1 MKVTAEEL
9 RRLPV
14 STLDEAIAL
23 SAGAVGQS
31 YRGGRLGQQSFV
43 LDGMGVKNQL
53 DASTNSLGVRIPTSM
68 VTEASLTTNA
78 FSARYGQALSGIV
91 NVVTMDG
98 GPTWHGQATYESDRL
113 FTGNADFGLD
123 RLILQADGPLV
134 AGITFLGV
142 VDATGRMDAS
152 PVSAPPPTDP
162 LDPRTDAVAMLPHN
176 SGEQLDLAGKL
187 MIPIGRQQT
196 LRLFGLYGEQQ
207 GLLYDQLFKYE
218 LGFAPAQR
226 ITGGLVTADLQHASL
241 PGARTPLVAD
251 LRVGWYGKDF
261 HRGELVSQPDYTFG
275 AFTGETFHF
284 KGEEMAERLD
294 TAAANAA
301 VAGFSNPTFST
312 STPWGVP
319 AFFLT
324 GGSRGE
330 IAFNSFEEFR
340 TQLDATIGLGHS
352 TDLFV
357 GAQYLGQQVQ
367 TFQRIQAYLPVG
379 DSVPPASA
387 SDFSPHAGS
396 AYTEVQTRLTDL
408 AFSAGLRYD
417 YFDPGMDLNDTQL
430 GQQSSLNPRFA
441 VSTVLSG
448 ATLVATYGRFS
459 MPPDLQ
465 YLVDATFDDSTRT
478 GRYRRGNPN
487 LGFEQSNQ
495 FEFSLRLRPR
505 ELFTLRIGAYVKK
518 LDGLVSTIPLGTNP
532 DSSIFGNTDYGS
544 VKGLEIL
551 AAKEMAHGWGL
562 QVSYVLQQATATS
575 TNAFLRLQMPTI
587 DPSTGDTIYPGR
599 VEYPLDYDQRHNFT
613 AIFQSVLNPTAGP
626 VVLGGHPLGALE
638 AAAILRYQSG
648 LPYSTYNA
656 TGDSLTS
663 DPNGLRLPSYSTAD
677 FLIRKPIPL
686 GRVMGSIYLDIRNVF
701 NVTRVESVRRDT
713 GTPDHRRGC
722 AAGPGEGGVR
732 RAPRADPLRVAP
744 VPGLRRP
751 ERERRHRWRGGAAAA
766 LRPRGPGLQ
775 HAGLPVRL
783 PAPVPPRVRSDVLAC
798 RGATPPSGRSCFA
811 SWCSSA
817 DPRSSSAHSPSS
829 SSSPAFGSIPPSA
842 ARAPPALFPSPG
854 DSILLV
860 DAATSRGA
868 SRLIT
873 EIHAGRTAPR
883 PPGFSRQEALAAQ
896 GRLEEAA
903 AAYRPHLQEAPAGRG
918 RLGRAGTPAGRSPG
932 RRTRGRRPPT
942 SRRAAPAAG
951 REWERIIGND
961 LIDLYQRMGDGGR
974 MQVELARFASLNA
987 GDTGGSRRRA
997 AVARN
1002 EV

>member
-1 MKVTAEEL
+1 MRARLLAGVALLACAAPLAAQSTGAIAGVVTDAQTGRGLANVTVTVEDGRRGAVSDSAGRYRIREVRSGTYTLRAVLIGYTPAERGDLVVQASGTLVVNLAMTPTSVPVDSISIQAVKDPVLDPMAVGTTVKVTAEEL

-14 STLDEAIAL
+14 STLDEAITL

-123 RLILQADGPLV
+123 RLIIQADGPLV

-241 PGARTPLVAD
+241 PGARTPLIVD
-251 LRVGWYGKDF
+251 LRLGWYGKDF
-261 HRGELVSQPDYTFG
+261 HRGELVSQPDYEFG

-532 DSSIFGNTDYGS
+532 DSSIFGNSDYGS

-587 DPSTGDTIYPGR
+587 EPGTGDTIYPGR

-713 GTPDHRRGC
+713 GTPTIDEDALQAQAK
-722 AAGPGEGGVR
+722 AAYDAHPEPIPYESPRYRAYADLDANGIIAGEGELLPLYVR
-732 RAPRADPLRVAP
+732 
-744 VPGLRRP
+744 
-751 ERERRHRWRGGAAAA
+751 
-766 LRPRGPGLQ
+766 
-775 HAGLPVRL
+775 
-783 PAPVPPRVRSDVLAC
+783 
-798 RGATPPSGRSCFA
+798 
-811 SWCSSA
+811 
-817 DPRSSSAHSPSS
+817 
-829 SSSPAFGSIPPSA
+829 
-842 ARAPPALFPSPG
+842 
-854 DSILLV
+854 
-860 DAATSRGA
+860 
-868 SRLIT
+868 
-873 EIHAGRTAPR
+873 
-883 PPGFSRQEALAAQ
+883 AAQ
-896 GRLEEAA
+896 DYNTPVFQYGSPRLF
-903 AAYRPHLQEAPAGRG
+903 
-918 RLGRAGTPAGRSPG
+918 RLG
-932 RRTRGRRPPT
+932 
-942 SRRAAPAAG
+942 
-951 REWERIIGND
+951 
-961 LIDLYQRMGDGGR
+961 
-974 MQVELARFASLNA
+974 F
-987 GDTGGSRRRA
+987 
-997 AVARN
+997 
-1002 EV
+1002 EVMF

>member
-1 MKVTAEEL
+1 M
-9 RRLPV
+9 RRWR
-14 STLDEAIAL
+14 SG
-23 SAGAVGQS
+23 S
-31 YRGGRLGQQSFV
+31 
-43 LDGMGVKNQL
+43 
-53 DASTNSLGVRIPTSM
+53 IP
-68 VTEASLTTNA
+68 
-78 FSARYGQALSGIV
+78 
-91 NVVTMDG
+91 
-98 GPTWHGQATYESDRL
+98 
-113 FTGNADFGLD
+113 
-123 RLILQADGPLV
+123 
-134 AGITFLGV
+134 
-142 VDATGRMDAS
+142 
-152 PVSAPPPTDP
+152 PPPT
-162 LDPRTDAVAMLPHN
+162 PRW
-176 SGEQLDLAGKL
+176 
-187 MIPIGRQQT
+187 
-196 LRLFGLYGEQQ
+196 
-207 GLLYDQLFKYE
+207 
-218 LGFAPAQR
+218 
-226 ITGGLVTADLQHASL
+226 
-241 PGARTPLVAD
+241 PGSR
-251 LRVGWYGKDF
+251 
-261 HRGELVSQPDYTFG
+261 
-275 AFTGETFHF
+275 
-284 KGEEMAERLD
+284 
-294 TAAANAA
+294 
-301 VAGFSNPTFST
+301 NPTFST

-330 IAFNSFEEFR
+330 IAYNHFEEFR

-387 SDFSPHAGS
+387 SDFSPQAGS

-417 YFDPGMDLNDTQL
+417 YFDPGMDLNDDQL

-638 AAAILRYQSG
+638 AAVILRYQSG

-713 GTPDHRRGC
+713 GTPTIDEDALQAQAGRRTTRTPSRSPTSL
-722 AAGPGEGGVR
+722 PGTVPTPTWTRTASSQAR
-732 RAPRADPLRVAP
+732 RSCCRSTTA
-744 VPGLRRP
+744 
-751 ERERRHRWRGGAAAA
+751 
-766 LRPRGPGLQ
+766 
-775 HAGLPVRL
+775 
-783 PAPVPPRVRSDVLAC
+783 PPRTTTR
-798 RGATPPSGRSCFA
+798 
-811 SWCSSA
+811 
-817 DPRSSSAHSPSS
+817 RSSS
-829 SSSPAFGSIPPSA
+829 
-842 ARAPPALFPSPG
+842 
-854 DSILLV
+854 
-860 DAATSRGA
+860 
-868 SRLIT
+868 
-873 EIHAGRTAPR
+873 TA
-883 PPGFSRQEALAAQ
+883 
-896 GRLEEAA
+896 
-903 AAYRPHLQEAPAGRG
+903 
-918 RLGRAGTPAGRSPG
+918 
-932 RRTRGRRPPT
+932 
-942 SRRAAPAAG
+942 RRACS
-951 REWERIIGND
+951 
-961 LIDLYQRMGDGGR
+961 
-974 MQVELARFASLNA
+974 AS
-987 GDTGGSRRRA
+987 GSK
-997 AVARN
+997 
-1002 EV
+1002 

>member
-1 MKVTAEEL
+1 MRGRLLAAAALLVGAAPLAAQSTGAIAGVVTDGQTGVGLANVTVTVEDGRRGAVTDSAGRYRIREVRSGEYTLRAVLIGYTPAQRADIVVQAAGTIVVNVAMAPTSVPVDSISIQAVKDPVLDPMAVGTTVKVTGEEM

-53 DASTNSLGVRIPTSM
+53 DASSNSLGVRIPTSM

-78 FSARYGQALSGIV
+78 FSARYGQALSGVV
-91 NVVTMDG
+91 NVVTLDG

-113 FTGNADFGLD
+113 FAGDADFGLD

-142 VDATGRMDAS
+142 VDATGKMDAS

-187 MIPIGRQQT
+187 MIPFGRQQT

-226 ITGGLVTADLQHASL
+226 ITGGLVTADLQHASS
-241 PGARTPLVAD
+241 PGAHTPIVAD
-251 LRVGWYGKDF
+251 LRLGWYGKNF
-261 HRGELVSQPDYTFG
+261 HRGELVSQPDYKFG

-284 KGEEMAERLD
+284 KGEDMAEHLD
-294 TAAANAA
+294 TVAARNA
-301 VAGFSNPTFST
+301 VGGFTPPTLS
-312 STPWGVP
+312 SATPWGVP

-330 IAFNSFEEFR
+330 IAFNHFEEFR

-352 TDLFV
+352 TDLYV
-357 GAQYLGQQVQ
+357 GGQYLSQQVQ
-367 TFQRIQAYLPVG
+367 TFQRVQAYLPVG

-387 SDFSPHAGS
+387 SDFTPHAGS

-417 YFDPGMDLNDTQL
+417 YFDPGVDLDNAQL
-430 GQQSSLNPRFA
+430 GKRTSLNPRFA
-441 VSTVLSG
+441 ISTVLSG

-465 YLVDATFDDSTRT
+465 FLVDATFDDSTRT
-478 GRYRRGNPN
+478 GRFRRGNPN

-505 ELFTLRIGAYVKK
+505 EFTTLRIGVYVKR

-532 DSSIFGNTDYGS
+532 DSSVFGNSDYGS

-551 AAKEMAHGWGL
+551 AAKEMVHGWGL

-575 TNAFLRLQMPTI
+575 TNAFLRLQLPTI

-613 AIFQSVLNPTAGP
+613 AVFQSVLNPTAGP
-626 VVLGGHPLGALE
+626 VVFGGHPLGALE

-677 FLIRKPIPL
+677 FLVRKPIPF
-686 GRVMGSIYLDIRNVF
+686 GRMTASIYLDIRNAF
-701 NVTRVESVRRDT
+701 NITRVDAVRRDN
-713 GTPDHRRGC
+713 GSPNIDEDALQAQAK
-722 AAGPGEGGVR
+722 AAYDAHPEPIPYESPRYRAYADLNANGVIEGEAELLPLYVR
-732 RAPRADPLRVAP
+732 
-744 VPGLRRP
+744 
-751 ERERRHRWRGGAAAA
+751 
-766 LRPRGPGLQ
+766 
-775 HAGLPVRL
+775 
-783 PAPVPPRVRSDVLAC
+783 
-798 RGATPPSGRSCFA
+798 
-811 SWCSSA
+811 
-817 DPRSSSAHSPSS
+817 
-829 SSSPAFGSIPPSA
+829 A
-842 ARAPPALFPSPG
+842 ARDYNTPVLQYGSPRLF
-854 DSILLV
+854 
-860 DAATSRGA
+860 
-868 SRLIT
+868 
-873 EIHAGRTAPR
+873 
-883 PPGFSRQEALAAQ
+883 
-896 GRLEEAA
+896 
-903 AAYRPHLQEAPAGRG
+903 
-918 RLGRAGTPAGRSPG
+918 RLGL
-932 RRTRGRRPPT
+932 
-942 SRRAAPAAG
+942 
-951 REWERIIGND
+951 EI
-961 LIDLYQRMGDGGR
+961 M
-974 MQVELARFASLNA
+974 F
-987 GDTGGSRRRA
+987 
-997 AVARN
+997 
-1002 EV
+1002 

>member
-1 MKVTAEEL
+1 MSARLLAGAALLAWAAPLAAQSTGAIAGVVTDAQTGRGLANVTVTVEDGRRGAVSDSAGRYRIREVRSGTYTLRAVLIGYTPAQREDLVVQASGTLVVNLAMAPTSVPVDSISIQAVKDPALDPMAVGTTVTVTAEQL

-14 STLDEAIAL
+14 STLDEAITL

-78 FSARYGQALSGIV
+78 FSARYGQALSGVV
-91 NVVTMDG
+91 NVVTKDG
-98 GPTWHGQATYESDRL
+98 GPTWHGQASYESDRL
-113 FTGNADFGLD
+113 FTGSADFGLD
-123 RLILQADGPLV
+123 RVILQADGPV
-134 AGITFLGV
+134 AAGITFLGV

-152 PVSAPPPTDP
+152 PVSAPLPTDP

-176 SGEQLDLAGKL
+176 GGEQLDLAGKL

-226 ITGGLVTADLQHASL
+226 ITGGLFTADLQHTSL
-241 PGARTPLVAD
+241 PGARTPLIVD

-261 HRGELVSQPDYTFG
+261 HRGELVSQPDYKFG
-275 AFTGETFHF
+275 AFTGEAFHF

-294 TAAANAA
+294 TAAASVA
-301 VAGFSNPTFST
+301 VAGFTTPTFST
-312 STPWGVP
+312 TTPWGVP

-330 IAFNSFEEFR
+330 IAYNHFEEFR

-357 GAQYLGQQVQ
+357 GGQYLGQQVQ

-417 YFDPGMDLNDTQL
+417 FFDPGMDVNDAQL
-430 GQQSSLNPRFA
+430 GRQSSLNPRFA
-441 VSTVLSG
+441 ISTILSG

-505 ELFTLRIGAYVKK
+505 PLTTLRIGAYVKK

-575 TNAFLRLQMPTI
+575 TNAFLRLQLPTI
-587 DPSTGDTIYPGR
+587 EPGTGDTIYPGR

-656 TGDSLTS
+656 AGDSLTS

-677 FLIRKPIPL
+677 FLVRKPIPF
-686 GRVMGSIYLDIRNVF
+686 GKVIASIYLDIRNAF
-701 NVTRVESVRRDT
+701 NITRVEAVRRDT
-713 GTPDHRRGC
+713 GTPTIDEDALQAQAK
-722 AAGPGEGGVR
+722 AAYDAHPEPIPYESPRYRAYADLDANGIIAGEGELLPLYVR
-732 RAPRADPLRVAP
+732 
-744 VPGLRRP
+744 
-751 ERERRHRWRGGAAAA
+751 
-766 LRPRGPGLQ
+766 
-775 HAGLPVRL
+775 
-783 PAPVPPRVRSDVLAC
+783 
-798 RGATPPSGRSCFA
+798 
-811 SWCSSA
+811 
-817 DPRSSSAHSPSS
+817 
-829 SSSPAFGSIPPSA
+829 A
-842 ARAPPALFPSPG
+842 ARDYNTPVFQYGSPRLF
-854 DSILLV
+854 
-860 DAATSRGA
+860 
-868 SRLIT
+868 
-873 EIHAGRTAPR
+873 
-883 PPGFSRQEALAAQ
+883 
-896 GRLEEAA
+896 
-903 AAYRPHLQEAPAGRG
+903 
-918 RLGRAGTPAGRSPG
+918 RLG
-932 RRTRGRRPPT
+932 
-942 SRRAAPAAG
+942 
-951 REWERIIGND
+951 
-961 LIDLYQRMGDGGR
+961 
-974 MQVELARFASLNA
+974 F
-987 GDTGGSRRRA
+987 
-997 AVARN
+997 
-1002 EV
+1002 EVMF